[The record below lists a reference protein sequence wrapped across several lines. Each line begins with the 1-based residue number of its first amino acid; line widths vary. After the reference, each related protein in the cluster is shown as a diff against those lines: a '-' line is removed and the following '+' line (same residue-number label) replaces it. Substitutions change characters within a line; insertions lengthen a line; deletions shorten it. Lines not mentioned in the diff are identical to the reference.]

1 VCRSPDELDT
11 AELERLIALVTSW
24 RDNPHLSPRARQIY
38 EGRIKG
44 YEEILKERANE
55 GVI

>member
-1 VCRSPDELDT
+1 MCRSPDELDT

-38 EGRIKG
+38 EGRKG
-44 YEEILKERANE
+44 MRKSSRNEQTKE
-55 GVI
+55 

>member
-1 VCRSPDELDT
+1 MCRSPDELET
-11 AELERLIALVTSW
+11 AELERLTALVSSW
-24 RDNPHLSPRARQIY
+24 LDNPYLSPMARQIY

-44 YEEILKERANE
+44 YEEILKERADE

>member
-1 VCRSPDELDT
+1 MCRSPDELET
-11 AELERLIALVTSW
+11 AELERLIAVLTEW
-24 RDNPHLSPRARQIY
+24 LDNPHLTPMARQIY

-44 YEEILKERANE
+44 YEEFLKERADE